1 MMFPDLYLKA
11 KELEEDFR
19 ETLTIFSYVLQ
30 NLSSVVAY
38 FSQLSTSL
46 PSQSFHYNTFK
57 ADYIALGQTVKQET
71 YMPCL
76 SLSFTSLLF
85 SLLHPPIFF

>member
-1 MMFPDLYLKA
+1 MTFPDLYLKA

-30 NLSSVVAY
+30 NLSSVVAC

-57 ADYIALGQTVKQET
+57 ADYIALGQTVK
-71 YMPCL
+71 
-76 SLSFTSLLF
+76 
-85 SLLHPPIFF
+85 